1 MFRYPFILTEKGFSY
16 RSQLDAQL
24 AARDLEI
31 KPVLEI
37 GNTDVICKLVEK
49 GMGLAFLPEYV
60 ARAALDAGR
69 VKRLNVEGVDV
80 KLYRQLIYSKGKWI
94 TPAMQ
99 AMIALICGGVAT
111 MGDGR
116 E

>member
-1 MFRYPFILTEKGFSY
+1 MKCNYHTHTY
-16 RSQLDAQL
+16 RCQHAVGKDE
-24 AARDLEI
+24 D
-31 KPVLEI
+31 
-37 GNTDVICKLVEK
+37 
-49 GMGLAFLPEYV
+49 YV
-60 ARAALDAGR
+60 RAALDAGR

-99 AMIALICGGVAT
+99 AMIALICGGAAT

>member
-1 MFRYPFILTEKGFSY
+1 M
-16 RSQLDAQL
+16 
-24 AARDLEI
+24 
-31 KPVLEI
+31 
-37 GNTDVICKLVEK
+37 
-49 GMGLAFLPEYV
+49 
-60 ARAALDAGR
+60 
-69 VKRLNVEGVDV
+69 DV

-99 AMIALICGGVAT
+99 AMIALICGGAAT